1 MKTKMTTAEF
11 ARLHEV
17 NKRTL
22 HYYDSI
28 GLFSPKEK
36 GDNGYRYYDVSQS
49 MDFEYLRMLKE
60 LNMSIEEILQY
71 AENPNTKDFLSIA
84 ENKLTEINT
93 EILRLE
99 RTRQILQAKKEQAEI
114 CQNLASD
121 SISVIECPEEKYLTV
136 PFSFEENDMPL
147 AFSFAKNA
155 WGIEQ
160 CRMGIG
166 SFLSIDKIKKQD
178 FRIYDGL
185 FTPAMNHDACE
196 TLHIKPAGKYLCG
209 YQRGTWEKLPGLY
222 RKMLS
227 YASEHHMALTG
238 YAYEMGMNDFVI
250 SNKKDYI
257 TRIVIQISP

>member
-1 MKTKMTTAEF
+1 
-11 ARLHEV
+11 
-17 NKRTL
+17 
-22 HYYDSI
+22 
-28 GLFSPKEK
+28 
-36 GDNGYRYYDVSQS
+36 
-49 MDFEYLRMLKE
+49 
-60 LNMSIEEILQY
+60 MSIEEILQY

-99 RTRQILQAKKEQAEI
+99 RTRQILQAKKEQ
-114 CQNLASD
+114 
-121 SISVIECPEEKYLTV
+121 
-136 PFSFEENDMPL
+136 
-147 AFSFAKNA
+147 
-155 WGIEQ
+155 
-160 CRMGIG
+160 
-166 SFLSIDKIKKQD
+166 D

-209 YQRGTWEKLPGLY
+209 YQRGIWEKLPGLY

-257 TRIVIQISP
+257 TRIVIQIPP